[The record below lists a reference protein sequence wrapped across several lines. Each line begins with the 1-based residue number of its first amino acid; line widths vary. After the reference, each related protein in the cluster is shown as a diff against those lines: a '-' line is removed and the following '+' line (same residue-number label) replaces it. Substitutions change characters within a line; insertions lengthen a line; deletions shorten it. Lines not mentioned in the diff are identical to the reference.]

1 MGLLNSIGQGLSQA
15 GYAAGDIFAKQA
27 AAEQS
32 SIMELERQKRLAEFQ
47 AELKN
52 APLKRYGA
60 ILKDEAGKDVTEP
73 GKTEV
78 IDAPSEFIGGE
89 NAGIENATGLI
100 NAPPTTRKR
109 TQDEAMTAANA
120 RAMQDDPEAYAEY
133 ESRIGKPLREERKID
148 VAEAKNEAA
157 SKERAASEER
167 RAKEAERKDATQRYI
182 ADLRSRDAEKRLEAL
197 LAKTG
202 KSSDGTKE
210 ALNFIDGVRKDLAN
224 EASNL
229 QRLYQADLGGKGKT
243 EQAKIKAEYEPK
255 FAAIEAKRG
264 QIEADF
270 NALREKVGLPGASAP
285 APSPTPDK
293 APAALPMPKEK
304 SALQA
309 GKVYQTS
316 RGPAKW
322 NGTAFEAQ

>member
-89 NAGIENATGLI
+89 NAGIENAKGLI
-100 NAPPTTRKR
+100 NTPPTTRKR

-120 RAMQDDPEAYAEY
+120 RAMQEDPEAYAEY

-148 VAEAKNEAA
+148 EAA
-157 SKERAASEER
+157 ARSERDAKQRADAETRRAAD
-167 RAKEAERKDATQRYI
+167 AERKDATQRYI
-182 ADLRSRDAEKRLEAL
+182 ADLRSKDAEKRLEAL
-197 LAKTG
+197 IAKTG

-229 QRLYQADLGGKGKT
+229 QRLYQADLKDKGKT
-243 EQAKIKAEYEPK
+243 AQAKIKAEYDPK
-255 FAAIEAKRG
+255 FADISAKRQ
-264 QIEADF
+264 QIENDF
-270 NALREKVGLPGASAP
+270 SALREKVGLPASAP
-285 APSPTPDK
+285 R
-293 APAALPMPKEK
+293 APAPAPK
-304 SALQA
+304 
-309 GKVYQTS
+309 
-316 RGPAKW
+316 PAASGRPPLDSFFKK
-322 NGTAFEAQ
+322 

>member
-1 MGLLNSIGQGLSQA
+1 MGLLNSISQGLSQA

-27 AAEQS
+27 AYEQS
-32 SIMELERQKRLAEFQ
+32 SIMELERQKRIAEFQ

-89 NAGIENATGLI
+89 NAGIENAKGLI

-148 VAEAKNEAA
+148 EAA
-157 SKERAASEER
+157 ARSERDAKQRAATEER
-167 RAKEAERKDATQRYI
+167 RAREADRKDETARLRDERRWQTELARL
-182 ADLRSRDAEKRLEAL
+182 DLQGKSLEATIR
-197 LAKTG
+197 K
-202 KSSDGTKE
+202 
-210 ALNFIDGVRKDLAN
+210 IDATIEHWARGDDRKDST
-224 EASNL
+224 EAKNPE
-229 QRLYQADLGGKGKT
+229 RLYSVVNAMNQTIRNLT
-243 EQAKIKAEYEPK
+243 E
-255 FAAIEAKRG
+255 
-264 QIEADF
+264 
-270 NALREKVGLPGASAP
+270 NKVG
-285 APSPTPDK
+285 TDR
-293 APAALPMPKEK
+293 K
-304 SALQA
+304 S
-309 GKVYQTS
+309 VV
-316 RGPAKW
+316 
-322 NGTAFEAQ
+322 

>member
-27 AAEQS
+27 ASEQS
-32 SIMELERQKRLAEFQ
+32 NIMELERQKRIAEFQ

-89 NAGIENATGLI
+89 NAGIENAKGLI
-100 NAPPTTRKR
+100 NTPPTTRKR

-157 SKERAASEER
+157 SKERAATEER
-167 RAKEAERKDATQRYI
+167 RAREADRKDETARLRDERRWQTELARL
-182 ADLRSRDAEKRLEAL
+182 DLQGKSLEATNR
-197 LAKTG
+197 K
-202 KSSDGTKE
+202 
-210 ALNFIDGVRKDLAN
+210 IDATIEHWARGDDRKDST
-224 EASNL
+224 EAKNPE
-229 QRLYQADLGGKGKT
+229 RLYSVVNAMNQTIRNLTENKVGTTKPKGQQDEWQRQYDT
-243 EQAKIKAEYEPK
+243 
-255 FAAIEAKRG
+255 
-264 QIEADF
+264 
-270 NALREKVGLPGASAP
+270 ALRVRDRASALLDENLSARGAPAASAKPTPTPAP
-285 APSPTPDK
+285 APK
-293 APAALPMPKEK
+293 PAASGRPPLDSFFKK
-304 SALQA
+304 
-309 GKVYQTS
+309 
-316 RGPAKW
+316 
-322 NGTAFEAQ
+322 